1 MYVYICIYIMIC
13 MYVYIYLYV
22 LSSSFSSTFV
32 NATVSCI
39 VNITGDLSDLQIPPQ
54 SYSVKIETG
63 IDNREIDTYNN
74 NKNNINNKVI
84 MVMIMMIKIIMI
96 IIIIIIIK
104 IIIIILITVLLPK
117 TKNLSDERNYRPSTC
132 LNTLRCLVA
141 KYMRERIAVN
151 EIWDEGALGAL
162 EGLLGTVNQLIIN
175 RCMMEESK
183 QHRRKLAVA
192 R

>member
-1 MYVYICIYIMIC
+1 M
-13 MYVYIYLYV
+13 
-22 LSSSFSSTFV
+22 
-32 NATVSCI
+32 
-39 VNITGDLSDLQIPPQ
+39 SDLQIPPQ
-54 SYSVKIETG
+54 SYSVKTETG

-96 IIIIIIIK
+96 IIIIKI

-141 KYMRERIAVN
+141 KYMRERIA
-151 EIWDEGALGAL
+151 
-162 EGLLGTVNQLIIN
+162 
-175 RCMMEESK
+175 
-183 QHRRKLAVA
+183 
-192 R
+192 

>member
-1 MYVYICIYIMIC
+1 MYICVYICICII
-13 MYVYIYLYV
+13 IIILIN
-22 LSSSFSSTFV
+22 FV
-32 NATVSCI
+32 NATVSFI
-39 VNITGDLSDLQIPPQ
+39 VNITGDLSDLQAPPQ

-63 IDNREIDTYNN
+63 TESREIDTYNN

-84 MVMIMMIKIIMI
+84 MVMIMMLKIIMI
-96 IIIIIIIK
+96 IIIKI

-117 TKNLSDERNYRPSTC
+117 TKNISHERNYRPSTC

-141 KYMRERIAVN
+141 KYMRERTAVN

-162 EGLLGTVNQLIIN
+162 ECLLGTVNQLIIN

-183 QHRRKLAVA
+183 QRHRNLAVA

>member
-1 MYVYICIYIMIC
+1 MYICVYICICII
-13 MYVYIYLYV
+13 IIILIN
-22 LSSSFSSTFV
+22 FV
-32 NATVSCI
+32 NAAVSFI
-39 VNITGDLSDLQIPPQ
+39 VNITGDLSDLQVPPQ

-63 IDNREIDTYNN
+63 TDNREIDTYHN
-74 NKNNINNKVI
+74 NKNSINNKVI
-84 MVMIMMIKIIMI
+84 MVMIMMTKIIM
-96 IIIIIIIK
+96 IIIIIK

-117 TKNLSDERNYRPSTC
+117 MKNLSDERNYRPSTC

-141 KYMRERIAVN
+141 KYMRERTAVN
-151 EIWDEGALGAL
+151 EIRDEGALGAL

-183 QHRRKLAVA
+183 QHHRNLTVA

>member
-1 MYVYICIYIMIC
+1 MCECLHIFHLIYI
-13 MYVYIYLYV
+13 YIYIYIY
-22 LSSSFSSTFV
+22 
-32 NATVSCI
+32 NIYIYI
-39 VNITGDLSDLQIPPQ
+39 VNITGDLSDLQVPPQ

-96 IIIIIIIK
+96 IIIIIKI

-141 KYMRERIAVN
+141 KYMRECIAVN
-151 EIWDEGALGAL
+151 EIWNEGALGAL

-175 RCMMEESK
+175 RCMMKESK
-183 QHRRKLAVA
+183 QHRRNLAVA